1 MCQSIDGGSIFFE
14 AKRFL
19 SSNRQHSS
27 LCFLNEFPQHWYA
40 LGVSGHP
47 VRNVVHIFGS
57 GLRVPKVCEVA
68 EGFGGFR
75 RFGMYRTVAV
85 VNGGLEEVFASC
97 WVSGGIWTVQEVFA
111 GGSRGNKKV
120 SEFTTKP
127 PGLQVSGT
135 GALGTGFGKV
145 GFREPGGTQV
155 LCSRSC
161 EPGYDSTC
169 AWPKQLKVLIEKLR
183 LPPCAS
189 TIVARQAL
197 PP

>member
-1 MCQSIDGGSIFFE
+1 MCQLIDGGSIFFE

-40 LGVSGHP
+40 LGVPGHP
-47 VRNVVHIFGS
+47 VRNIVHTFGS
-57 GLRVPKVCEVA
+57 GLRVPKVLR
-68 EGFGGFR
+68 GSGRFR
-75 RFGMYRTVAV
+75 RLPEVWDVSYGCGRKWRS
-85 VNGGLEEVFASC
+85 GGGIASC
-97 WVSGGIWTVQEVFA
+97 WVSGGIWTVREVFA

-135 GALGTGFGKV
+135 GALETGFGKV

-155 LCSRSC
+155 LAPPVLGQSSSRC
-161 EPGYDSTC
+161 
-169 AWPKQLKVLIEKLR
+169 
-183 LPPCAS
+183 
-189 TIVARQAL
+189 
-197 PP
+197 